1 MRADFLNE
9 NSGWKHVS
17 MEESGEAVFIFG
29 D

>member
-1 MRADFLNE
+1 MRADFPIE
-9 NSGWKHVS
+9 NSGWKHVF